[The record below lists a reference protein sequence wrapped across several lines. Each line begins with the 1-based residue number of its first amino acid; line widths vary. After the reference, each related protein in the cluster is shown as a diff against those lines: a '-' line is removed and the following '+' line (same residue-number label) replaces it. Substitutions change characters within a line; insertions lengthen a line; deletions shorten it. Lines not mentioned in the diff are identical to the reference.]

1 MLSWRQREDL
11 LPRPRL
17 QTLSHSVHLAPE
29 RDSLMKKTYALYS
42 KEFGWAKRGGVV
54 ETHQMT
60 AGKARQHNR
69 FLPKWSSFRYRLY
82 TEKPRA

>member
-1 MLSWRQREDL
+1 
-11 LPRPRL
+11 
-17 QTLSHSVHLAPE
+17 
-29 RDSLMKKTYALYS
+29 MKKTYALYS